1 MVGPAAEVEDRM
13 LGDFRTEDER
23 ADAPRS
29 HRRKD
34 SGKSVIAM
42 TLVVALFGVI
52 GVGGWWA
59 YNNVIKDYF
68 VAEDYAGDG
77 NGNQVVI
84 TVEEGWF
91 VSDIADELE
100 AEGVVASAKAFLN
113 ASEDA
118 NNAGQ
123 SIQPGSYAMEEEMS
137 AAAALEFMT
146 DPANLTLDHVVVPEG
161 KRSFEIYEIL
171 AEYTGV
177 PIEDFEAAAQDPEAL
192 GVDPIWFEGFSDRQ
206 VKSVE
211 GFLFPSAYEFDE
223 TMTAEQMLSEMVKRF
238 NETIEEIGFLDKLA
252 DIQDPDPE
260 YDPGAMENQTFYPP
274 TNGEFKI
281 QPWMALQIASIV
293 QSESGIASDDPKIA
307 QVMYNK
313 MYLNPYSHEQTN
325 CNCFESEAIWNYG
338 RLLNGEEAITSGEEI
353 DWGAVMRDPDN
364 PWSPSAPEHAGYLPS
379 AISNPGAAALESA
392 VAPEANDYLFFVTAF
407 DDGRALFAETY
418 AEHND
423 NIDIAEENG
432 IQ

>member
-1 MVGPAAEVEDRM
+1 M

-34 SGKSVIAM
+34 SGKSLIAM
-42 TLVVALFGVI
+42 TVVVALFAVI
-52 GVGGWWA
+52 GIGGWWA
-59 YNNVIKDYF
+59 YNNVVKDYF
-68 VAEDYAGDG
+68 IAEDFTGDG
-77 NGNQVVI
+77 NGNQVVV
-84 TVEEGWF
+84 TVESGWL
-91 VSDIADELE
+91 VSDIADHLE
-100 AEGVVASAKAFLN
+100 EEGVVASAKAFLN
-113 ASEDA
+113 ASEDD
-118 NNAGQ
+118 GD
-123 SIQPGSYAMEEEMS
+123 SGTTIQPGSYAMEEEMS
-137 AAAALEFMT
+137 AASALAFMI
-146 DPANLTLDHVVVPEG
+146 DPGNLTLDHVVIPEG
-161 KRSFEIYEIL
+161 KRSFEVYEIL
-171 AEYTGV
+171 SEYTGV
-177 PIEDFEAAAQDPEAL
+177 PVADFEAAAQDPEAL

-223 TMTAEQMLSEMVKRF
+223 TMTAEQMLTEMVKRF

-252 DIQDPDPE
+252 DIPDPDPDF
-260 YDPGAMENQTFYPP
+260 DPSAIPEQTFYPP

-313 MYLNPYSHEQTN
+313 MYINPFSHGQTN

-338 RLLNGEEAITSGEEI
+338 RLINGDDAITSGEDI
-353 DWGAVMRDPDN
+353 NWTDVMRDPDN
-364 PWSPSAPEHAGYLPS
+364 PWSPSAPQHAGYLPS
-379 AISNPGAAALESA
+379 AISNPGAAALEAAAS
-392 VAPEANDYLFFVTAF
+392 PEPNDYLFFVTAF
-407 DDGRALFAETY
+407 PDGSALFAETY
-418 AEHND
+418 EEHNE
-423 NIDIAEENG
+423 NIKTAEENG

>member
-1 MVGPAAEVEDRM
+1 M

-23 ADAPRS
+23 DIAPRR

-34 SGKSVIAM
+34 SGKSLVAM
-42 TLVVALFGVI
+42 TLVVALFGLI

-68 VAEDYAGDG
+68 TAEDYAGEG
-77 NGNQVVI
+77 NGNQVLI
-84 TVEEGWF
+84 TVEQGWL
-91 VSDIADELE
+91 VSDIADHLE

-113 ASEDA
+113 ASEDD
-118 NNAGQ
+118 GDSGT
-123 SIQPGSYAMEEEMS
+123 SIQPGIYAMEGEMS
-137 AAAALEFMT
+137 AASALDFLT

-161 KRSFEIYEIL
+161 KRTFEIYEIL

-177 PIEDFEAAAQDPEAL
+177 PIADFEAAAEDPEAL
-192 GVDPIWFEGFSDRQ
+192 GVDPIWFEGFSERQ

-211 GFLFPSAYEFDE
+211 GFLFPSAYEFDGE
-223 TMTAEQMLSEMVKRF
+223 MTAVEMLTEMVARF
-238 NETIEEIGFLDKLA
+238 NATIEEIGFLDKLA

-260 YDPGAMENQTFYPP
+260 YDPSAMENQTFYPP
-274 TNGEFKI
+274 TDGDFKI

-293 QSESGIASDDPKIA
+293 QSESGIATDDPKIA

-313 MYLNPYSHEQTN
+313 LYINPYTHEQTN

-338 RLLNGEEAITSGEEI
+338 RLLEGEDAITSGEDI

-364 PWSPSAPEHAGYLPS
+364 PWSPSATEHAGYLPS

-392 VAPEANDYLFFVTAF
+392 ASPEANDYLFFVTAF
-407 DDGRALFAETY
+407 KDGSALFAETY
-418 AEHND
+418 EEHQT
-423 NIDIAEENG
+423 NIVTAEENG

>member
-1 MVGPAAEVEDRM
+1 M
-13 LGDFRTEDER
+13 LGDFRTEDDR
-23 ADAPRS
+23 SAAPRS

-34 SGKSVIAM
+34 SGKSLIAM

-68 VAEDYAGDG
+68 TAEDFTGDG
-77 NGNQVVI
+77 NGNQVVV
-84 TVEEGWF
+84 TVESGWL
-91 VSDIADELE
+91 VSDIADEL
-100 AEGVVASAKAFLN
+100 AAQGVVASAKAFLN
-113 ASEDA
+113 ASEDDGDSGTA
-118 NNAGQ
+118 
-123 SIQPGSYAMEEEMS
+123 IQAGSYAMEEEMS
-137 AAAALEFMT
+137 AASALAFMI
-146 DPANLTLDHVVVPEG
+146 DPGNLSLDHVVIPEG
-161 KRSFEIYEIL
+161 KRSFEVYEIL
-171 AEYTGV
+171 SGYTGV

-192 GVDPIWFEGFSDRQ
+192 GVDPVWFEGFSDRQ
-206 VKSVE
+206 IKSVE

-223 TMTAEQMLSEMVKRF
+223 TMTAVQMLTEMVARF
-238 NETIEEIGFLDKLA
+238 NQTIEEIGFFDKLA
-252 DIQDPDPE
+252 TVADPDPD
-260 YDPGAMENQTFYPP
+260 YDPSAMEEQTFYPP

-281 QPWMALQIASIV
+281 YPWMALQVASIV
-293 QSESGIASDDPKIA
+293 QSESGIATDDPKIA

-313 MYLNPYSHEQTN
+313 MYINPYTHEQTN

-338 RLLNGEEAITSGEEI
+338 RLLNGEDAITSGENI

-392 VAPEANDYLFFVTAF
+392 VAPEPGDWLFFVTAY
-407 DDGRALFAETY
+407 DDGSALFAATY
-418 AEHND
+418 EEHLE
-423 NIDIAEENG
+423 NIEVAEENG

>member
-1 MVGPAAEVEDRM
+1 M

-34 SGKSVIAM
+34 SGKSLIAM
-42 TLVVALFGVI
+42 TVVVALFAVI

-59 YNNVIKDYF
+59 YNNVVKDYF
-68 VAEDYAGDG
+68 IAEDYSGDG

-84 TVEEGWF
+84 TVESGWL
-91 VSDIADELE
+91 VSDIANHLE
-100 AEGVVASAKAFLN
+100 EEGVVASAKAFLN
-113 ASEDA
+113 ASEED
-118 NNAGQ
+118 GD
-123 SIQPGSYAMEEEMS
+123 SGTTIQPGSYAMEEEMS
-137 AAAALEFMT
+137 AAAALAFMI
-146 DPANLTLDHVVVPEG
+146 DPDNLTLDHVVIPEG
-161 KRSFEIYEIL
+161 KRSFEVYEIL
-171 AEYTGV
+171 SAYTGV
-177 PIEDFEAAAQDPEAL
+177 PVADFEAAAKDPEAL

-223 TMTAEQMLSEMVKRF
+223 TMTAEQMLTEMVKRF

-252 DIQDPDPE
+252 DIPDPDPD
-260 YDPGAMENQTFYPP
+260 YDPSVMENQTFFPP

-281 QPWMALQIASIV
+281 YPWMALQIASIV

-338 RLLNGEEAITSGEEI
+338 RLLSGDDAVTSGENI

-364 PWSPSAPEHAGYLPS
+364 PWSPSAPQHAGYLPS

-392 VAPEANDYLFFVTAF
+392 VSPEPNDYLFFVTAF
-407 DDGRALFAETY
+407 DDGSALFAETY
-418 AEHND
+418 EEHQENTRT
-423 NIDIAEENG
+423 AEENG

>member
-1 MVGPAAEVEDRM
+1 M

-34 SGKSVIAM
+34 SGKSLIAM
-42 TLVVALFGVI
+42 TVVVALFAVI
-52 GVGGWWA
+52 GIGGWWA
-59 YNNVIKDYF
+59 YNNVVKDYF
-68 VAEDYAGDG
+68 IAEDFTGDG
-77 NGNQVVI
+77 NGNQVVV
-84 TVEEGWF
+84 TVESGWL
-91 VSDIADELE
+91 VSDIANHLE
-100 AEGVVASAKAFLN
+100 EEGVVASAKAFLN
-113 ASEDA
+113 ASEDD
-118 NNAGQ
+118 GD
-123 SIQPGSYAMEEEMS
+123 SGTTIQPGSYAMEEEMS
-137 AAAALEFMT
+137 AASALAFMI
-146 DPANLTLDHVVVPEG
+146 DPGNLTLDHVVVPEG
-161 KRSFEIYEIL
+161 KRSFEVYEIL
-171 AEYTGV
+171 SEYTGV
-177 PIEDFEAAAQDPEAL
+177 PVADFEAAAQDPEAL

-223 TMTAEQMLSEMVKRF
+223 TMTAEQMLTEMVKRF

-252 DIQDPDPE
+252 DIPDPDPDF
-260 YDPGAMENQTFYPP
+260 DPSAIPEQTFYPP

-313 MYLNPYSHEQTN
+313 MYINPFSHGQTN

-338 RLLNGEEAITSGEEI
+338 RLINGDDAITSGEDI
-353 DWGAVMRDPDN
+353 NWTDVMRDPDN
-364 PWSPSAPEHAGYLPS
+364 PWSPSAPQHAGYLPS
-379 AISNPGAAALESA
+379 AISNPGAAALEAAAS
-392 VAPEANDYLFFVTAF
+392 PEPNDYLFFVTAF
-407 DDGRALFAETY
+407 PDGSALFAETY
-418 AEHND
+418 EEHNE
-423 NIDIAEENG
+423 NIKTAEENG

>member
-1 MVGPAAEVEDRM
+1 M

-34 SGKSVIAM
+34 SGKSLIAM
-42 TLVVALFGVI
+42 TVVVALFAVI
-52 GVGGWWA
+52 GIGGWWA
-59 YNNVIKDYF
+59 YNNVVKDYF
-68 VAEDYAGDG
+68 VAEDFTGDG
-77 NGNQVVI
+77 NGNQVVV
-84 TVEEGWF
+84 TVESGWL
-91 VSDIADELE
+91 VSDIANHLE
-100 AEGVVASAKAFLN
+100 EEGVVASAKAFLN
-113 ASEDA
+113 ASEDD
-118 NNAGQ
+118 GD
-123 SIQPGSYAMEEEMS
+123 SGTTIQPGSYAMEEEMS
-137 AAAALEFMT
+137 AASALAFMI
-146 DPANLTLDHVVVPEG
+146 DPGNLTLDHVVIPEG
-161 KRSFEIYEIL
+161 KRSFEVYEIL
-171 AEYTGV
+171 SEYTGV
-177 PIEDFEAAAQDPEAL
+177 PVADFEAAAQDPEAL

-223 TMTAEQMLSEMVKRF
+223 TMTAEQMLTEMVKRF

-252 DIQDPDPE
+252 DIPDPDPDF
-260 YDPGAMENQTFYPP
+260 DPSAIPEQTFYPP

-313 MYLNPYSHEQTN
+313 MYINPFSHGQTN

-338 RLLNGEEAITSGEEI
+338 RLINGDDAITSGEDI
-353 DWGAVMRDPDN
+353 NWTDVMRDPDN
-364 PWSPSAPEHAGYLPS
+364 PWSPSAPQHAGYLPS
-379 AISNPGAAALESA
+379 AISNPGAAALEAAAS
-392 VAPEANDYLFFVTAF
+392 PEPNDYLFFVTAF
-407 DDGRALFAETY
+407 PDGSALFAETY
-418 AEHND
+418 EEHNE
-423 NIDIAEENG
+423 NIKTAEENG

>member
-1 MVGPAAEVEDRM
+1 M

-23 ADAPRS
+23 DIAPRR

-34 SGKSVIAM
+34 SGKSLVAM
-42 TLVVALFGVI
+42 TLVVALFGLI

-68 VAEDYAGDG
+68 VAEDYTGDG

-84 TVEEGWF
+84 TVEDGWT
-91 VSDIADELE
+91 VSDIAGHLE

-113 ASEDA
+113 ASADD
-118 NNAGQ
+118 GDSGT
-123 SIQPGSYAMEEEMS
+123 SIQPGSYAMEKEMS
-137 AAAALEFMT
+137 AAAALEFLT
-146 DPANLTLDHVVVPEG
+146 DPANLTLDHVVIPEG
-161 KRSFEIYEIL
+161 KRTFEVYEIL
-171 AEYTGV
+171 SGYTGV
-177 PIEDFEAAAQDPEAL
+177 PIADFETAAQDPEAL

-206 VKSVE
+206 VKSIE

-223 TMTAEQMLSEMVKRF
+223 TMTAEQMLTEMVARF
-238 NETIEEIGFLDKLA
+238 NATIEEIDFLDKLA

-260 YDPGAMENQTFYPP
+260 YDPGAMENQTFYPS
-274 TNGEFKI
+274 TDGEFKI
-281 QPWMALQIASIV
+281 QPWMALQVASIV
-293 QSESGIASDDPKIA
+293 QSESGIATDDPKIA

-313 MYLNPYSHEQTN
+313 LYINPYTHEQTN

-338 RLLNGEEAITSGEEI
+338 RLLSGEDAITSGEDI
-353 DWGAVMRDPDN
+353 DWSSVMRDPDN

-392 VAPEANDYLFFVTAF
+392 VSPEANNYLFFVTAF
-407 DDGRALFAETY
+407 DDGSALFAETY
-418 AEHND
+418 EEHQT
-423 NIDIAEENG
+423 NILTAEENG

>member
-1 MVGPAAEVEDRM
+1 M

-23 ADAPRS
+23 DAAPRS

-34 SGKSVIAM
+34 SGKSLIAM
-42 TLVVALFGVI
+42 TLVVALFAVI

-68 VAEDYAGDG
+68 IAEDFSGDG

-84 TVEEGWF
+84 TIEEGWL
-91 VSDIADELE
+91 VADIADHLE
-100 AEGVVASAKAFLN
+100 AEGVVASARAFLN
-113 ASEDA
+113 ASEDDG
-118 NNAGQ
+118 NSGQ
-123 SIQPGSYAMEEEMS
+123 SIQPGVYAMEEEMS
-137 AAAALEFMT
+137 AASALAFLIDE
-146 DPANLTLDHVVVPEG
+146 ANLTLDHVVVPEG

-171 AEYTGV
+171 SEYTGV
-177 PIEDFEAAAQDPEAL
+177 PVADFEAAAQDPAAL
-192 GVDPIWFEGFSDRQ
+192 GVEPIWFEGFSDRQ

-223 TMTAEQMLSEMVKRF
+223 TMTAVEMLTEMVSRF
-238 NETIEEIGFLDKLA
+238 NATIDEIGFLDKLA
-252 DIQDPDPE
+252 AIQDPDPD

-293 QSESGIASDDPKIA
+293 QSESGIATDDPKIA

-313 MYLNPYSHEQTN
+313 LYINPYSHEQTN

-338 RLLNGEEAITSGEEI
+338 RLLNGDDAITSGEDI
-353 DWGAVMRDPDN
+353 DWGSVMRDPDN
-364 PWSPSAPEHAGYLPS
+364 PWSPSAPQHAGYLPS

-392 VAPEANDYLFFVTAF
+392 VSPEPNDYLFFVTAF
-407 DDGRALFAETY
+407 DDGSALFAETY
-418 AEHND
+418 DEHQT
-423 NIDIAEENG
+423 NIDTAEENG